1 MHPDP
6 TAYGKDLVEAFT
18 LSINSKKMI
27 FHLYNPEI
35 IQFINSLP
43 RGYRSLV
50 VESALMTYIETDA
63 GRTLMNQLQ
72 YRKKDRQRI
81 TPTNRP
87 DKVENALEKLKGD
100 FD

>member
-1 MHPDP
+1 
-6 TAYGKDLVEAFT
+6 

-63 GRTLMNQLQ
+63 GRTLVNQLQ
-72 YRKKDRQRI
+72 YRKKDGQKI
-81 TPTNRP
+81 TPTNRHS
-87 DKVENALEKLKGD
+87 KVENVLQKLKGD

>member
-1 MHPDP
+1 MS
-6 TAYGKDLVEAFT
+6 A
-18 LSINSKKMI
+18 NSKRMI

-63 GRTLMNQLQ
+63 GRTLVNQLQ
-72 YRKKDRQRI
+72 YRKKDRGKI
-81 TPTNRP
+81 APTNHQH
-87 DKVENALEKLKGD
+87 KVKSVLEKLKGD

>member
-1 MHPDP
+1 ME
-6 TAYGKDLVEAFT
+6 V
-18 LSINSKKMI
+18 LSLSVNSKRMI

-63 GRTLMNQLQ
+63 GRTLVNQLQ
-72 YRKKDRQRI
+72 YRKKDRGKI
-81 TPTNRP
+81 VPTDRQH
-87 DKVENALEKLKGD
+87 KVENVLHKLKGD

>member
-1 MHPDP
+1 M
-6 TAYGKDLVEAFT
+6 EALT
-18 LSINSKKMI
+18 LSINSKRMI

-35 IQFINSLP
+35 IQFINNLP

-63 GRTLMNQLQ
+63 GRTLVNQLQ
-72 YRKKDRQRI
+72 YRKKDGEKI
-81 TPTNRP
+81 TPTNRH
-87 DKVENALEKLKGD
+87 DKVGNVFQKLRGD

>member
-1 MHPDP
+1 
-6 TAYGKDLVEAFT
+6 VEALT
-18 LSINSKKMI
+18 LSINSRKMI

-35 IQFINSLP
+35 IEFINSLP

-63 GRTLMNQLQ
+63 GRTLVNQLQ
-72 YRKKDRQRI
+72 YRKKDREKI
-81 TPTNRP
+81 TPASRQH
-87 DKVENALEKLKGD
+87 KVGNVLQKLKGD